1 MKPVTVQNPQ
11 YQQYFLL
18 QRLRSNIFECFITYI
33 IQKQSKDMVKTIGNV
48 FKFEGEATKL
58 WIYLKVCHIYVTTL
72 VVFVLNLEFQS
83 S

>member
-48 FKFEGEATKL
+48 FKCEGEATKL
-58 WIYLKVCHIYVTTL
+58 WIYLKVCHIYVSTL
-72 VVFVLNLEFQS
+72 VIFVLNLEFQS
-83 S
+83 